1 MASGIERDRL
11 LSLDVFRGLTIA
23 SMVLVNNPG
32 DWANI
37 YAPLRHATWNGWTFT
52 DWIFPFFLFISGV
65 SMSLSVQRAQD
76 VGASTSWL
84 FWRLQRRAMTIIL
97 LGLALNF
104 VPSFDWATL
113 RWPGV
118 LQRIGL
124 CAALATPAVLFIGW
138 RGQVLLIVALLA
150 TYSAVMLGVPVTDVN
165 GQTVTGALE
174 PGRDVG
180 AYLDR
185 LLMSGHLW
193 TQSRIWDPEGLLG
206 TIPALASVL
215 FGTLTGRWIMLKIVA
230 AEKTVWMMLAGLLA
244 LWLGVVL
251 DAALMPINKSLWTP
265 SYCVFMTGWALLI
278 FSVCYWLLDACG
290 DERIRRVSAK
300 LSRPM
305 LIYGV
310 NALFI
315 FAFSGL
321 VARLLGYIRFESASG
336 SPVSARQW
344 LSQHL
349 AQLPLAPVDASL
361 LHAILFNLAM
371 FAVAWLLWRR
381 KIFIKV

>member
-1 MASGIERDRL
+1 
-11 LSLDVFRGLTIA
+11 
-23 SMVLVNNPG
+23 
-32 DWANI
+32 
-37 YAPLRHATWNGWTFT
+37 
-52 DWIFPFFLFISGV
+52 
-65 SMSLSVQRAQD
+65 
-76 VGASTSWL
+76 
-84 FWRLQRRAMTIIL
+84 MTIIL

-251 DAALMPINKSLWTP
+251 DTALMPINKSLWTP

>member
-37 YAPLRHATWNGWTFT
+37 YAPLRHATWNGWTFM

-193 TQSRIWDPEGLLG
+193 TLSRIWDPEGLLG

-215 FGTLTGRWIMLKIVA
+215 FGTLSGRWIMLKIVA

-251 DAALMPINKSLWTP
+251 DTALMPINKSLWTP

-290 DERIRRVSAK
+290 DERIRRGSAK

>member
-251 DAALMPINKSLWTP
+251 DTALMPINKSLWTP

>member
-278 FSVCYWLLDACG
+278 FSVCYWLLDTCG